1 MSGIGYLCCLMTIG
15 DYITD
20 RRIKWIIS
28 FLILVLCLMLGAGLM
43 QGILYVNGIE
53 ITDEQ
58 NLISLL
64 DEAENRWVIR
74 MAFGFSHIAGFILS
88 SLLIGKLWD
97 LMGLLQWKQWFKDF
111 HFSPLSSWLLL
122 LVLCYPMAGLL
133 GYLAAQLPL
142 PNWLSEVE
150 DSSYQALEGLI
161 IMENVGQLLGNLLV
175 IAIIPA
181 IGEEMFFRGV
191 VQGHLQ
197 KKYTHSGM
205 VIFLSAFI
213 FAAFHLQFVGFFP
226 KLIIGLVLAAS
237 YFYTRNLI
245 YPILI
250 HLLNNGFQVVLAYIR
265 PEQVSARQE
274 VSEMTPLQVAMVL
287 LTVPLIG
294 LLFQYIIKNY
304 NHGRSIKNE
313 A

>member
-1 MSGIGYLCCLMTIG
+1 MWGNGYLCFLMTIG

-20 RRIKWIIS
+20 RRIKWILS

-43 QGILYVNGIE
+43 QGILYLSGIE
-53 ITDEQ
+53 ITDDQ

-64 DEAENRWVIR
+64 DDAENRWAIR
-74 MAFGFSHIAGFILS
+74 LAFGFSHIAGFILS
-88 SLLIGKLWD
+88 SLLIGKLWGM
-97 LMGLLQWKQWFKDF
+97 LGLQQWKLWFKYF
-111 HFSPLSSWLLL
+111 QLSPFSSWLLL

-142 PNWLSEVE
+142 PTWLSEVE

-161 IMENVGQLLGNLLV
+161 LMENIGQLLGNLFV

-191 VQGHLQ
+191 VQSQLQ
-197 KKYTHSGM
+197 KKYTHPVL

-237 YFYTRNLI
+237 YFYTRNLL

-250 HLLNNGFQVVLAYIR
+250 HLLNNGFQVVLAYLR
-265 PEQVSARQE
+265 PEQISARQE
-274 VSEMTPLQVAMVL
+274 VAEMTPSQVAMVL
-287 LTVPLIG
+287 MTIPLIG

-304 NHGRSIKNE
+304 KHGGSIKNE

>member
-197 KKYTHSGM
+197 KKYTHPGM

-250 HLLNNGFQVVLAYIR
+250 HLLNNGFQVVLAYMR

>member
-1 MSGIGYLCCLMTIG
+1 MCWNGYLCFLMTIG
-15 DYITD
+15 DKIID

-43 QGILYVNGIE
+43 QGVLYLNGIK
-53 ITDEQ
+53 ITDQ
-58 NLISLL
+58 HNLISLL
-64 DEAENRWVIR
+64 DDAENRSVIR

-88 SLLIGKLWD
+88 SLLIGKLWGM
-97 LMGLLQWKQWFKDF
+97 LGFQQWKQWVKNF
-111 HFSPLSSWLLL
+111 HISPLSLWLML
-122 LVLCYPMAGLL
+122 LVLCYPIAGLL
-133 GYLAAQLPL
+133 GYLAGQIHL

-150 DSSYQALEGLI
+150 DSSYKALEGLI
-161 IMENVGQLLGNLLV
+161 SMENIGQLMGNLFV

-191 VQGHLQ
+191 VQNLLQ
-197 KKYTHSGM
+197 KKYTQPGL

-237 YFYTRNLI
+237 FFYTRNLL

-250 HLLNNGFQVVLAYIR
+250 HLLNNGFQVVLAYLR

-274 VSEMTPLQVAMVL
+274 VAEMTPSQVAIVL

-304 NHGRSIKNE
+304 KHGGSIKNE

>member
-1 MSGIGYLCCLMTIG
+1 MCWNGYLCFLMTIG
-15 DYITD
+15 DKIID

-28 FLILVLCLMLGAGLM
+28 ILILVLCLVLGAGLM

-53 ITDEQ
+53 ITDEH

-88 SLLIGKLWD
+88 SLLIGKLWGV
-97 LMGLLQWKQWFKDF
+97 LELQKWKQWFKEF
-111 HFSPLSSWLLL
+111 HLSPLSSWLLL
-122 LVLCYPMAGLL
+122 LVLCYPIAGLL
-133 GYLAAQLPL
+133 GYLAAQLPV
-142 PNWLSEVE
+142 PNWLSEAE

-161 IMENVGQLLGNLLV
+161 LMENIGQLMGNLLV

-191 VQGHLQ
+191 VQSLLQ
-197 KKYTHSGM
+197 KKYTHPGL

-237 YFYTRNLI
+237 FFYTRNLL

-250 HLLNNGFQVVLAYIR
+250 HLLNNGFQVVLAYLR

-274 VSEMTPLQVAMVL
+274 VAEMTPSQVAIVL

-304 NHGRSIKNE
+304 KHGGSIKNE